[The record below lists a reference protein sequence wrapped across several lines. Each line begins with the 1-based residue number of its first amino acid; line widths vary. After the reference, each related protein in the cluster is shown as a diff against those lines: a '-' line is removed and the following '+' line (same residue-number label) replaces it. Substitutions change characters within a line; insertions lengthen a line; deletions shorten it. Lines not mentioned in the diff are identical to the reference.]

1 MDELVADVVIVGFG
15 AAGACAALEAADAG
29 ADVVIVERFAGGGAS
44 AVSGG
49 VVYAGGGTR
58 QQLDAGVDDSVD
70 AMYAYLRLEVGDV
83 VSEKTLMRF
92 CEGSRE
98 MITWLETNG
107 VPFEGSL
114 CPHKTSYPSD
124 QHYLYYSGSEAA
136 GGFRDAA
143 KPAPRGHR
151 VKGPGTS
158 GKMLMARLKE
168 AVRKRGIRVLT
179 QTTARALVRDGEG
192 RVTGLV
198 VDSLSDAPAWVRAR
212 HQRFAQYAAKPGIY
226 VPALRKSLHRRVE
239 RFERGHGRELRI
251 SARRGVVLAAGGFI
265 ADREMVR
272 EHAPAYRGGLPLGTS
287 ADDGSGIRMGVE
299 AGGATGELGRI
310 SAWRF
315 VTPPSAF
322 LGGIIVDAEGERVID
337 ESRDGAPVGGKLIEE
352 HSSKGWLLLGGRVGA
367 RGGGEVVRRAQQQGR
382 VARRRPDGGGGP
394 PRRPEAKP
402 VVPMASAA
410 VPAAPGPRARH
421 DARRGREQGRNRRRG
436 PAGERRGVSRRRRP
450 DGQARRVSATPGD
463 AAVLAHRHLGAAQ
476 PRLPHPDAHPRRPAG
491 RRGHRRGAE
500 HGGGADRR
508 PVCRRTHR
516 RGNLFQVLRERS
528 VPGRLR
534 VFRPQGGDQQ
544 RSGAGCSRQK
554 RERVLVLA
562 Q

>member
-49 VVYAGGGTR
+49 VVYAGGGTH

-70 AMYAYLRLEVGDV
+70 AMYAYLRLEAGDV

-114 CPHKTSYPSD
+114 CPCKTSYPSD
-124 QHYLYYSGSEAA
+124 EHYLYYSGSEAA

-198 VDSLSDAPAWVRAR
+198 VDSLGDAPAWVRAR

-239 RFERGHGRELRI
+239 RFERSHGRELRI

-322 LGGIIVDAEGERVID
+322 LGGIIVDAEGKRVID
-337 ESRDGAPVGGKLIEE
+337 ESRYGAAVGEKLIEE
-352 HSSKGWLLLGGRVGA
+352 HNSKGWLLVDA
-367 RGGGEVVRRAQQQGR
+367 PIVAE
-382 VARRRPDGGGGP
+382 ARRDG
-394 PRRPEAKP
+394 RKQSQWFQWLQLRYLL
-402 VVPMASAA
+402 
-410 VPAAPGPRARH
+410 
-421 DARRGREQGRNRRRG
+421 RRGRVLGSTLDEVARKAGVDAEGLRASVEAYHGDEDPVGKPAEFRRRLEHPPFSLIDISVRPNLG
-436 PAGERRGVSRRRRP
+436 YPTPMLTLGGLVVDEDTGAVRSTAGEPIAGLY
-450 DGQARRVSATPGD
+450 A
-463 AAVLAHRHLGAAQ
+463 
-476 PRLPHPDAHPRRPAG
+476 AG
-491 RRGHRRGAE
+491 RTAVGI
-500 HGGGADRR
+500 
-508 PVCRRTHR
+508 
-516 RGNLFQVLRERS
+516 
-528 VPGRLR
+528 
-534 VFRPQGGDQQ
+534 
-544 RSGAGCSRQK
+544 CSRSYVSGLSLADCVFSG
-554 RERVLVLA
+554 RRAGINSALA
-562 Q
+562 QGVLDKNENVF

>member
-158 GKMLMARLKE
+158 GKMLMTRLKE
-168 AVRKRGIRVLT
+168 AVRRRGIRVLT
-179 QTTARALVRDGEG
+179 QTTARNLVRDDEG

-198 VDSLSDAPAWVRAR
+198 VDTLRDAPAGVRAR

-226 VPALRKSLHRRVE
+226 VPALRRSLHRRVE
-239 RFERGHGRELRI
+239 RFERSHGRELRI

-287 ADDGSGIRMGVE
+287 ADDGSGIRMGIE

-322 LGGIIVDAEGERVID
+322 LGGIIVDAEGKRVID
-337 ESRDGAPVGGKLIEE
+337 ESRYGAAVGEKLIEG
-352 HSSKGWLLLGGRVGA
+352 HGSKGWLLVDA
-367 RGGGEVVRRAQQQGR
+367 PIVAE
-382 VARRRPDGGGGP
+382 ARRDG
-394 PRRPEAKP
+394 RKQSQWFQWLQLRYLL
-402 VVPMASAA
+402 
-410 VPAAPGPRARH
+410 
-421 DARRGREQGRNRRRG
+421 RRGRVLGTTLDEVARKAGVEAEGLRASVEAYHGDEDPVGKPAEFRRRLETPPFSLIDISVRPNLG
-436 PAGERRGVSRRRRP
+436 YPTPMLTLGGLVVDEDTGAVRSTAGEPIAGLY
-450 DGQARRVSATPGD
+450 A
-463 AAVLAHRHLGAAQ
+463 
-476 PRLPHPDAHPRRPAG
+476 AG
-491 RRGHRRGAE
+491 RTAVGI
-500 HGGGADRR
+500 
-508 PVCRRTHR
+508 
-516 RGNLFQVLRERS
+516 
-528 VPGRLR
+528 
-534 VFRPQGGDQQ
+534 
-544 RSGAGCSRQK
+544 CSRSYVSGLSLADCVFSG
-554 RERVLVLA
+554 RRAGINSALA
-562 Q
+562 QGVLDKNENVF

>member
-49 VVYAGGGTR
+49 VVYAGGGTH

-70 AMYAYLRLEVGDV
+70 AMYAYLRLEAGDV
-83 VSEKTLMRF
+83 VSEKTLRRF

-124 QHYLYYSGSEAA
+124 EHYLYYSGSEAA

-158 GKMLMARLKE
+158 GKALMARLKE

-179 QTTARALVRDGEG
+179 QTTARTLVRDGEG

-198 VDSLSDAPAWVRAR
+198 VDSLADAPAWVRAR

-226 VPALRKSLHRRVE
+226 VPALRRSLHRRVE

-322 LGGIIVDAEGERVID
+322 LGGIIVDAEGKRVID
-337 ESRDGAPVGGKLIEE
+337 ESRYGAAVGEKLIEE
-352 HSSKGWLLLGGRVGA
+352 HGSKGWLLVDA
-367 RGGGEVVRRAQQQGR
+367 PIVAE
-382 VARRRPDGGGGP
+382 ARRDG
-394 PRRPEAKP
+394 RKQSQWFQWLQLRYLL
-402 VVPMASAA
+402 
-410 VPAAPGPRARH
+410 
-421 DARRGREQGRNRRRG
+421 RRGRVLGTTLDEVASKAGIDAEGLRASVEAYHGDADPMGKPAEFRRRLETPPFSLIDISVRPNLG
-436 PAGERRGVSRRRRP
+436 YPTPMLTLGGLLVDEDTGAVRSTAGEPIAGLY
-450 DGQARRVSATPGD
+450 A
-463 AAVLAHRHLGAAQ
+463 
-476 PRLPHPDAHPRRPAG
+476 AG
-491 RRGHRRGAE
+491 RTAVGI
-500 HGGGADRR
+500 
-508 PVCRRTHR
+508 
-516 RGNLFQVLRERS
+516 
-528 VPGRLR
+528 
-534 VFRPQGGDQQ
+534 
-544 RSGAGCSRQK
+544 CSRSYVSGLSLADCVFSG
-554 RERVLVLA
+554 RRAGINSALA
-562 Q
+562 QGVLDKNENVF